1 MSNITYFQV
10 IREQPN
16 PFNTRAN
23 MVDHAKSRGIKA
35 AARDFSCSRNT
46 VRKWLRRSS
55 KGGLNALNSLSRR
68 PRHCPFKTPAGE
80 EKEILRLRDDLKKI
94 GAERMV
100 REFGIKRSPSTVY
113 RIFKRNKRIHSRWKK
128 YKKKNDLRELKAKLK
143 AFELIQID
151 IKDLNDI
158 PNYYQYSRGKR
169 LPRYQFTARDVKSGA
184 LFFSF
189 AHSKDSTNA
198 SIFCAYLME
207 HLKRFGIDVSKI
219 RIQTDNDGAFV
230 GNWRPGS
237 SSPFKNLIKEI
248 YKAVHSRI
256 PPSAPTY
263 NSDVETSH
271 ARIEQEFYDIEE
283 FDTRNILFS
292 KALSYQIYF
301 NLIRQNKHKKLKS
314 PLKIVEEEIGS
325 IDPYL
330 LVLQPVILEYHF
342 DLYRSLV
349 DPGYRGHHVPDLP
362 ILMKYFHRI
371 SWQVDTMRWSNRA
384 GK

>member
-1 MSNITYFQV
+1 MIDYVLS
-10 IREQPN
+10 
-16 PFNTRAN
+16 
-23 MVDHAKSRGIKA
+23 HGINA
-35 AARDFSCSRNT
+35 AAREFSCTRNT
-46 VRKWLRRSS
+46 VRKWFKRYKENGLH
-55 KGGLNALNSLSRR
+55 GLNNRSRR
-68 PRHCPFKTPAGE
+68 PKLSPFKTPPDE
-80 EKEILRLRDDLKKI
+80 EREILRLRDDLKKI

-100 REFGIKRSPSTVY
+100 REFGVQRSPSTVY
-113 RIFKRNKRIHSRWKK
+113 RIFKRNKRISSRWKK

-151 IKDLNDI
+151 IKELTDI
-158 PNYYQYSRGKR
+158 PNYYQYARGKR

-237 SSPFKNLIKEI
+237 SSPFNNLIKNI

-283 FDTRNILFS
+283 FDTRYILFS

-330 LVLQPVILEYHF
+330 LVLQPVILEDHF

-349 DPGYRGHHVPDLP
+349 DTAQRGHHVPDLP
-362 ILMKYFHRI
+362 IFERFFCLFHCRSI
-371 SWQVDTMRWSNRA
+371 FFSSPFSLTPCPLPPP
-384 GK
+384 